1 VQAEEIWDGCYVVRS
16 DVPQAELAA
25 VETVAG
31 YKKLVHCITIG

>member
-1 VQAEEIWDGCYVVRS
+1 VVRS